1 MRILR
6 GPPCRDLVGHLQSSR
21 EEEHIGL
28 ASRDDHLEQ
37 RLVEEEGEHL
47 GLESRECGSA
57 LELVHT
63 TRST

>member
-1 MRILR
+1 M
-6 GPPCRDLVGHLQSSR
+6 GHFQSSR
-21 EEEHIGL
+21 EEEHLGL

-47 GLESRECGSA
+47 GQESRECGSA
-57 LELVHT
+57 LELVPT